1 MEIFPKVLVQ
11 GFYKK
16 NRIFYQ
22 GCFLGKSSQKRSF
35 FDIVDKKR
43 MIFRVKK

>member
-16 NRIFYQ
+16 LEYFIK
-22 GCFLGKSSQKRSF
+22 GVFLGKSSQKRSF
-35 FDIVDKKR
+35 FDIVDKKE
-43 MIFRVKK
+43 